1 MIPLPQARERL
12 MTEADWAGGR
22 EILDLVHDSIIVRA
36 MDGTIA
42 QWNSAA
48 ETQYGIARV
57 DAVGRRLNELLP
69 SEPPELLEQ
78 AEAELLEAGAWE
90 GELTRH
96 TKAGDAMT
104 IDVRW
109 SIRRE
114 DDGTPRQIV
123 ETGRDVTEERANEEA
138 VRLSDYRFRNLFEA
152 MAVSFWEIDFNGVG
166 AMLVALRDQGIED
179 IRGYLLDNI
188 QIVREMLRQTLT
200 LDVNAK
206 TLEMFAVASKEEI
219 VGIHTERYWP
229 PENLPVFVDS
239 LIATL
244 EKQPTFIRETVL
256 LDHNDKRLNVMFT
269 VAWSPDTR
277 KRGVVTLG
285 VIDITDRVSA
295 ERKLQQIQADYTH
308 AARVAT
314 LGELTA
320 SIAHEVNQPL
330 AAIVTNG
337 EASLRWL
344 GRAEPDVS
352 EARELAT
359 RMVADARRAADV
371 ISRIRS
377 MATRQSTGR
386 ELLSVNDV
394 VVETLD
400 FLRRDLQS
408 HNVRVTFNGAA
419 DLPNVEADRT
429 QLQQVLINLAVNAEQ
444 AMVQR
449 GVENRRLDIRTA
461 AIPGGHGVVVEIR
474 DNGPGVPPD
483 LASRLFESFVTT
495 KPNGLGIGLS
505 ICRSIIEAHGGHI
518 EVTNNGGACFTYS
531 LPVQVPEAD
540 GGDLCCEKEA
550 PATGTA
556 GASTG

>member
-1 MIPLPQARERL
+1 MIDALWA
-12 MTEADWAGGR
+12 EAP
-22 EILDLVHDSIIVRA
+22 EILDLVHDSIIVRRL
-36 MDGTIA
+36 DGTILQLNA
-42 QWNSAA
+42 AA
-48 ETQYGIARV
+48 EAQYGWTRGEAL
-57 DAVGRRLNELLP
+57 GLRLDELLP
-69 SEPPELLEQ
+69 SEPPEFLVA
-78 AEAELLEAGAWE
+78 AEAELLATGSWE
-90 GELTRH
+90 GELVRRNRQ
-96 TKAGDAMT
+96 GEERR

-109 SIRRE
+109 SVRRGS
-114 DDGTPRQIV
+114 DGEPRQII
-123 ETGRDVTEERANEEA
+123 ETGRDVTEQRANEEK

-166 AMLVALRDQGIED
+166 AMLVALRDQGIDD

-188 QIVREMLRQTLT
+188 HIVREMLRQTLT

-206 TLEMFAVASKEEI
+206 TLEMFAAGSKNEI
-219 VGIHTERYWP
+219 VGLHTERYWP

-256 LDHNDKRLNVMFT
+256 LDHNNNRLDVMFT

-344 GRAEPDVS
+344 GRAEPDVD
-352 EARELAT
+352 EARELAA

-371 ISRIRS
+371 ISRIRKL
-377 MATRQSTGR
+377 ATRQSAGR

-394 VVETLD
+394 IAETLD

-408 HNVRVTFNGAA
+408 HEVRVTFNGEA
-419 DLPNVEADRT
+419 DLPQVEADRT
-429 QLQQVLINLAVNAEQ
+429 QVQQVLINLAVNAEQ

-449 GVENRRLDIRTA
+449 GIEHRRLDIRTA
-461 AIPGGHGVVVEIR
+461 AIPGGQAVAVEVR
-474 DNGPGVPPD
+474 DNGPGIPSDV
-483 LASRLFESFVTT
+483 ASRLFESFVTT

-505 ICRSIIEAHGGHI
+505 ICRSIIEAHGGSI
-518 EVTNNGGACFTYS
+518 EVTNNGGACFTFA
-531 LPVQVPEAD
+531 LPVQTQDAAGAAP
-540 GGDLCCEKEA
+540 CCETEA
-550 PATGTA
+550 PAAAVA
-556 GASTG
+556 GASTD

>member
-408 HNVRVTFNGAA
+408 HDVRVTFNGAA

-518 EVTNNGGACFTYS
+518 EVTNNGGACFTFS

>member
-1 MIPLPQARERL
+1 MIDAVWA
-12 MTEADWAGGR
+12 EAP
-22 EILDLVHDSIIVRA
+22 EILDLVHDSIIVRRL
-36 MDGTIA
+36 DGTILQLNA
-42 QWNSAA
+42 AA
-48 ETQYGIARV
+48 EAQYGWTRNEAI
-57 DAVGRRLNELLP
+57 GLRLGELLP
-69 SEPPELLEQ
+69 SEPPEILVA
-78 AEAELLEAGAWE
+78 AEAELLADGSWE
-90 GELTRH
+90 GELVRH
-96 TKAGDAMT
+96 NRQGEERR

-109 SIRRE
+109 SVRSGS
-114 DDGTPRQIV
+114 DGEPRQIV
-123 ETGRDVTEERANEEA
+123 ETGRDVTEQRANEEA

-166 AMLVALRDQGIED
+166 AMLVALRDQGIAN
-179 IRGYLLDNI
+179 IRAYLLDNI
-188 QIVREMLRQTLT
+188 HIVREMLRQTLT

-206 TLEMFAVASKEEI
+206 TLEMFAAGSKEEI
-219 VGIHTERYWP
+219 VGLHTERYWP

-239 LIATL
+239 LIATM

-256 LDHNDKRLNVMFT
+256 LDHNNNRLDVMFT

-308 AARVAT
+308 TARVAT

-344 GRAEPDVS
+344 GRAEPDVD
-352 EARELAT
+352 EARELAA

-371 ISRIRS
+371 ISRIRKL
-377 MATRQSTGR
+377 ATRQSAGR
-386 ELLSVNDV
+386 ELLSVNAVISD
-394 VVETLD
+394 TLD

-408 HNVRVTFNGAA
+408 HEVRVTFHGEAN
-419 DLPNVEADRT
+419 LPEVEADRT

-449 GVENRRLDIRTA
+449 GIENRRLDIRTA
-461 AIPGGHGVVVEIR
+461 AIRGGQAVAVEVR
-474 DNGPGVPPD
+474 DNGPGIPPD
-483 LASRLFESFVTT
+483 VASRLFESFVTT

-505 ICRSIIEAHGGHI
+505 ICRSIIEAHGGSI
-518 EVTNNGGACFTYS
+518 EVTNNGGACFTFT
-531 LPVQVPEAD
+531 LPAQTQDAGAAD
-540 GGDLCCEKEA
+540 PCCEKEA
-550 PATGTA
+550 PVTAVA
-556 GASTG
+556 GASKN

>member
-1 MIPLPQARERL
+1 MI
-12 MTEADWAGGR
+12 EAVWAEAP
-22 EILDLVHDSIIVRA
+22 EILDLVHDSIIVRR
-36 MDGTIA
+36 MDGTIL
-42 QWNSAA
+42 QWNAA
-48 ETQYGIARV
+48 ADAQYGIARA
-57 DAVGRRLNELLP
+57 DALGRRLQDLLP
-69 SEPPELLEQ
+69 GEPPERLEE
-78 AEAELLEAGAWE
+78 AEAELFEAGTWE
-90 GELTRH
+90 GELTRRN
-96 TKAGDAMT
+96 KSGDAM
-104 IDVRW
+104 IINIRW
-109 SIRRE
+109 SIRHGE
-114 DDGTPRQIV
+114 DGTPRQIV
-123 ETGRDVTEERANEEA
+123 ETGRDVTEVRANEEA

-179 IRGYLLDNI
+179 IRAYLLDNI
-188 QIVREMLRQTLT
+188 PVVREMLRQTLT

-206 TLEMFAVASKEEI
+206 TLEMFAVASKDEI
-219 VGIHTERYWP
+219 VGFHTERYWP
-229 PENLPVFVDS
+229 PENLPVFIDS

-256 LDHNDKRLNVMFT
+256 LDHNNNRLNVMFT
-269 VAWSPDTR
+269 VTWSPDTR

-285 VIDITDRVSA
+285 VIDITDRVNA

-344 GRAEPDVS
+344 GRAEPDVG
-352 EARELAT
+352 EARELAI

-371 ISRIRS
+371 ISRIRN
-377 MATRQSTGR
+377 MATRQTTGR

-394 VVETLD
+394 ITDTLD

-408 HNVRVTFNGAA
+408 HDVLVAFNGAPG
-419 DLPNVEADRT
+419 LPQVEADRT
-429 QLQQVLINLAVNAEQ
+429 QLQQVLINLAVNAQQ
-444 AMVQR
+444 AMVQQ
-449 GVENRRLDIRTA
+449 GVENRRLNIRTA
-461 AIPGGHGVVVEIR
+461 PIPGGHGVVVEIR
-474 DNGPGVPPD
+474 DNGPGISPD

-518 EVTNNGGACFTYS
+518 EVTNNGGACFTFS
-531 LPVQVPEAD
+531 LPVQTQEAD
-540 GGDLCCEKEA
+540 GGDQCCEMEA
-550 PATGTA
+550 PATDMA
-556 GASTG
+556 GASAN

>member
-1 MIPLPQARERL
+1 MI
-12 MTEADWAGGR
+12 EAVWAEAP
-22 EILDLVHDSIIVRA
+22 EILDLVHDSIIVRR
-36 MDGTIA
+36 MDGTIL

-48 ETQYGIARV
+48 EAQYGIVRG

-69 SEPPELLEQ
+69 CEPPELLER

-90 GELTRH
+90 GELIRSNM
-96 TKAGDAMT
+96 AGDAMV
-104 IDVRW
+104 INVRW

-114 DDGTPRQIV
+114 GDGTPRQII

-188 QIVREMLRQTLT
+188 HIVGEMLRQTLT

-219 VGIHTERYWP
+219 VGLHTERYWP

-256 LDHNDKRLNVMFT
+256 LDHNNNRLNVMFT

-344 GRAEPDVS
+344 GRAEPDVG

-371 ISRIRS
+371 IRRIRS
-377 MATRQSTGR
+377 MATRQPAGR
-386 ELLSVNDV
+386 ETLSVNDV
-394 VVETLD
+394 ITDTLD

-408 HNVRVTFNGAA
+408 HDVRATFNGAA
-419 DLPNVEADRT
+419 DLPDVEADRT
-429 QLQQVLINLAVNAEQ
+429 QLQQVLINLAVNAQQ

-449 GVENRRLDIRTA
+449 GVENPRLDIRTT
-461 AIPGGHGVVVEIR
+461 AISGGRGVVVEIR
-474 DNGPGVPPD
+474 DNGPGIPPE

-495 KPNGLGIGLS
+495 KPDGLGIGLS

-518 EVTNNGGACFTYS
+518 EVTNNGGACFTFS
-531 LPVQVPEAD
+531 LPVQAQETD
-540 GGDLCCEKEA
+540 GDDLCCEEEA

-556 GASTG
+556 GASRD

>member
-1 MIPLPQARERL
+1 MIDALWA
-12 MTEADWAGGR
+12 EAP
-22 EILDLVHDSIIVRA
+22 EILDLVHDSIIVRRL
-36 MDGTIA
+36 DGTILQLNA
-42 QWNSAA
+42 AA
-48 ETQYGIARV
+48 EAQYGWTRGEAL
-57 DAVGRRLNELLP
+57 GLRLDELLP
-69 SEPPELLEQ
+69 SEPPEFLVA
-78 AEAELLEAGAWE
+78 AEAELLGTGSWE
-90 GELTRH
+90 GELVRRNRQ
-96 TKAGDAMT
+96 GEERR

-109 SIRRE
+109 SVRRGS
-114 DDGTPRQIV
+114 DGEPRQII
-123 ETGRDVTEERANEEA
+123 ETGRDVTEQRANEEA

-166 AMLVALRDQGIED
+166 AMLVALRDQGIDD

-188 QIVREMLRQTLT
+188 HIVREMLRQTLT

-206 TLEMFAVASKEEI
+206 TLEMFAAGSKDEI
-219 VGIHTERYWP
+219 VGLHTERYWP

-256 LDHNDKRLNVMFT
+256 LDHNNNRLDVMFT

-344 GRAEPDVS
+344 GRAEPDVD
-352 EARELAT
+352 EARELAA

-371 ISRIRS
+371 ISRIRKL
-377 MATRQSTGR
+377 ATRQSAGR
-386 ELLSVNDV
+386 ELLSVNAVISD
-394 VVETLD
+394 TLD

-408 HNVRVTFNGAA
+408 HEVRVTFNGEA
-419 DLPNVEADRT
+419 DLPDVEADRT

-449 GVENRRLDIRTA
+449 GIEHRRLDIRTA
-461 AIPGGHGVVVEIR
+461 AIPGGQAVAVEVR
-474 DNGPGVPPD
+474 DNGPGIPPD
-483 LASRLFESFVTT
+483 VASRLFESFVTT

-505 ICRSIIEAHGGHI
+505 ICRSIIEAHGGSI
-518 EVTNNGGACFTYS
+518 EVTNNGGACFTFI
-531 LPVQVPEAD
+531 LPAQTQDAGAAD
-540 GGDLCCEKEA
+540 PCCEKEA
-550 PATGTA
+550 PVTAVA
-556 GASTG
+556 GASKN

>member
-1 MIPLPQARERL
+1 MI
-12 MTEADWAGGR
+12 EAVWAEAP
-22 EILDLVHDSIIVRA
+22 EILDLVHDSIIVRR
-36 MDGTIA
+36 MDGTIL
-42 QWNSAA
+42 QWNAAA
-48 ETQYGIARV
+48 EAQYGIARG
-57 DAVGRRLNELLP
+57 DAVGKRLSALLP

-90 GELTRH
+90 GELVRRNV
-96 TKAGDAMT
+96 AGDELV

-109 SIRRE
+109 SVRRG

-123 ETGRDVTEERANEEA
+123 ETGRDVTEERANQEA

-188 QIVREMLRQTLT
+188 DIVRDMLRQTLT

-206 TLEMFAVASKEEI
+206 TLEMFAAESKDEI
-219 VGIHTERYWP
+219 VGLHTERYWP
-229 PENLPVFVDS
+229 AENLPVFVDS

-256 LDHNDKRLNVMFT
+256 LDHNDNRLNVMFT

-285 VIDITDRVSA
+285 VIDITDRVNA

-344 GRAEPDVS
+344 GRAEPDIG
-352 EARELAT
+352 EARELAG

-371 ISRIRS
+371 ISRIRG
-377 MATRQSTGR
+377 MATRQSAGR
-386 ELLSVNDV
+386 EMLSVNDV
-394 VVETLD
+394 VAETLD

-408 HNVRVTFNGAA
+408 HEVLVTFNGAV

-429 QLQQVLINLAVNAEQ
+429 QLQQVLINLAMNAEQ

-461 AIPGGHGVVVEIR
+461 ALPDGHGVVVEIR
-474 DNGPGVPPD
+474 DNGPGIPPD
-483 LASRLFESFVTT
+483 LAARLFESFVTT

-518 EVTNNGGACFTYS
+518 EVTNDGGACFTFT
-531 LPVQVPEAD
+531 LPVQALEAD
-540 GGDLCCEKEA
+540 GGDLCYEKEA
-550 PATGTA
+550 PASGMA
-556 GASTG
+556 GASMDGQSGGF

>member
-1 MIPLPQARERL
+1 MIDAVWA
-12 MTEADWAGGR
+12 EAP
-22 EILDLVHDSIIVRA
+22 EILDLVHDSIIVRRL
-36 MDGTIA
+36 DGTILQLNA
-42 QWNSAA
+42 AA
-48 ETQYGIARV
+48 EAQYGWTRNEAI
-57 DAVGRRLNELLP
+57 GLRLGELLP
-69 SEPPELLEQ
+69 SEPPEILVA
-78 AEAELLEAGAWE
+78 AEAELLAAGSWE
-90 GELTRH
+90 GELVRH
-96 TKAGDAMT
+96 NRQGEERR

-109 SIRRE
+109 SVRRGS
-114 DDGTPRQIV
+114 DGEPRQIV
-123 ETGRDVTEERANEEA
+123 ETGRDVTEQRANEEA

-166 AMLVALRDQGIED
+166 AMLVALRDQGIAD
-179 IRGYLLDNI
+179 IRAYLLDNI
-188 QIVREMLRQTLT
+188 HIVREMLRQTLT

-206 TLEMFAVASKEEI
+206 TLEMFAAGSKEEI
-219 VGIHTERYWP
+219 VGLHTERYWP

-239 LIATL
+239 LIATM

-256 LDHNDKRLNVMFT
+256 LDHNNNRLDVMFT

-344 GRAEPDVS
+344 GRTEPDVD
-352 EARELAT
+352 EARELAA

-371 ISRIRS
+371 ISRIRKL
-377 MATRQSTGR
+377 ATRQSAGR

-394 VVETLD
+394 IAETLD

-408 HNVRVTFNGAA
+408 HEVRVTFNGEA
-419 DLPNVEADRT
+419 DLPEVEADRT

-449 GVENRRLDIRTA
+449 GIENRRLDIRAA
-461 AIPGGHGVVVEIR
+461 AIPGGRAVAVEVR
-474 DNGPGVPPD
+474 DNGPGIPPD
-483 LASRLFESFVTT
+483 VVSRLFESFVTT

-505 ICRSIIEAHGGHI
+505 ICRSIIEAHGGSI
-518 EVTNNGGACFTYS
+518 EVTNNGGACFTFT
-531 LPVQVPEAD
+531 LPAQTQDAGAAVP
-540 GGDLCCEKEA
+540 CCEKEA
-550 PATGTA
+550 PVTA
-556 GASTG
+556 VPGASKN